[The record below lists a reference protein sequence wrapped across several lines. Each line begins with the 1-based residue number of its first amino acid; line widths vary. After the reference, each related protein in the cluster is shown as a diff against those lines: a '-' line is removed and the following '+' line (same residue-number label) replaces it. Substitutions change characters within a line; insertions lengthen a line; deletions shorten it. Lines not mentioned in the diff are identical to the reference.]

1 MVTSMNMISR
11 DIKNTFTLRVFSLI
25 MLVMFGLSSCQE
37 DDETGTTEEEQNQ
50 PSATDFNDLLSN
62 QVNEVI
68 LPTMVN
74 YQIKMSDLVNAVN
87 GLSTSADTSNLRST
101 RTAYQQA
108 CLAYQAAAVHN
119 YYATA
124 NAGLVEN
131 TNLYPINPSV
141 LNELIANRSY
151 NFGTTAQMRANGFP
165 ALDYM
170 LYQPKDVVAYFN
182 ADSNRIDFLNA
193 LVTSMKSR
201 ADDLV
206 MQWSGNLRTNFVANG
221 GTALGSSIS
230 VQLNDGLIYY
240 EDHIRE
246 SKVGF
251 PIGRSGPNDSPFAA
265 DPTKIEA
272 YYQSVASGNEDF
284 TLQLLKAS
292 VEEMEDLYLGEST
305 LQVNGIGYD
314 DMLMI
319 RNQTTVHED
328 IKTHFANIYAKIN
341 ERNSINGNEDLYN
354 SVQALVTIYK
364 SDLLPLLNVQ
374 DADGLNDGD

>member
-1 MVTSMNMISR
+1 MIR
-11 DIKNTFTLRVFSLI
+11 GNTKNTFTLGVLSL
-25 MLVMFGLSSCQE
+25 MVLAVLSLSSCKE
-37 DDETGTTEEEQNQ
+37 DDETGITDDNQNQ
-50 PSATDFNDLLSN
+50 PSATDFNDLLTN

-68 LPTMVN
+68 IPTMVT
-74 YQIKMSDLVNAVN
+74 YQSKMASFTNAVN
-87 GLSTSADTSNLRST
+87 GFTTQINSSNLQIT
-101 RTAYQQA
+101 RNAFKEAY
-108 CLAYQAAAVHN
+108 LAYQAAAVHN

-131 TNLYPINPSV
+131 TNLYPIDPSM
-141 LNELIANRSY
+141 LNDFISNRSY

-170 LYQPKDVVAYFN
+170 LYQPTDGVAYFQ
-182 ADSNRIDFLNA
+182 ADGNRVDFLKA
-193 LVTSMKSR
+193 LVASMKSK

-206 MQWSGNLRTNFVANG
+206 AAWSGNLQTNFVSNG

-251 PIGRSGPNDSPFAA
+251 PIGKSGPNDSPFAA
-265 DPTKIEA
+265 DPTKIEG
-272 YYQSVASGNEDF
+272 YYQSVAEGNEGF
-284 TLQLLKAS
+284 TLQLLRAS
-292 VEEMEDLYLGEST
+292 IEEMEDLYLGKGN
-305 LQVNGIGYD
+305 LQVDGIGYD
-314 DMLMI
+314 DMLLI
-319 RNQTTVHED
+319 RNQATVNQD
-328 IKTHFANIYAKIN
+328 IKNYFAAIYTEIN
-341 ERNSINGNEDLYN
+341 ERNSINGNEELYN